1 MMKMKWKQTLAI
13 LLAAALS
20 LAATGCALKD
30 KKASDSD
37 ASASAYSE
45 KELAKVAV
53 KVGEKYTVTKG
64 DIVDQYNYMVQM
76 YTSYGMSAPTAD
88 ADIESMQ
95 DSVVSSLVSDK
106 IQLYETDLMGITLT
120 DKEKADVEAKVEE
133 EMKYYTD
140 SFRSQAVDEGAADP
154 DARALEIF
162 QEQLD
167 SAGMDMDVDGFR
179 AYVTDQYTNEA
190 LKAALKAKVTV
201 DVTATD
207 EEIKT
212 YYDTNLATQQDSFT
226 KTPADFLSAA
236 ESAQEGSGDPVLYAP
251 EGYVRVRT
259 ITVSPEGDL
268 TEEYTTLKSDL
279 DALAAKYGAAALDA
293 LAAKYAAQGADPAAT
308 SLDVATGEIEGG
320 ADIVKEYLEKKA
332 QADVLYE
339 AYVKDARTKAEEAYT
354 ALQGGTSFTDAMTK
368 YGEDT
373 LYTQY
378 PTFVET
384 GLLMYPAGDDY
395 SVWDKKLVDAVG
407 LLKAGEYSA
416 VIQVG
421 DMFYIVQLVGS
432 EPAGVKTLADAHD
445 AIKAAIT
452 KKNADT
458 LWESTLSGWENDTS
472 IATYYK
478 DVYRDIG
485 KK

>member
-212 YYDTNLATQQDSFT
+212 YYDTNLATPAGQLHQDSGGF
-226 KTPADFLSAA
+226 PLRRGIRAGGQRRSGALRAGRICARAHNHGFARR
-236 ESAQEGSGDPVLYAP
+236 GSYG
-251 EGYVRVRT
+251 RVYD
-259 ITVSPEGDL
+259 S
-268 TEEYTTLKSDL
+268 EERF
-279 DALAAKYGAAALDA
+279 GR
-293 LAAKYAAQGADPAAT
+293 PC
-308 SLDVATGEIEGG
+308 
-320 ADIVKEYLEKKA
+320 
-332 QADVLYE
+332 
-339 AYVKDARTKAEEAYT
+339 R
-354 ALQGGTSFTDAMTK
+354 
-368 YGEDT
+368 
-373 LYTQY
+373 
-378 PTFVET
+378 
-384 GLLMYPAGDDY
+384 
-395 SVWDKKLVDAVG
+395 
-407 LLKAGEYSA
+407 
-416 VIQVG
+416 
-421 DMFYIVQLVGS
+421 
-432 EPAGVKTLADAHD
+432 
-445 AIKAAIT
+445 
-452 KKNADT
+452 
-458 LWESTLSGWENDTS
+458 
-472 IATYYK
+472 
-478 DVYRDIG
+478 
-485 KK
+485 

>member
-1 MMKMKWKQTLAI
+1 M
-13 LLAAALS
+13 
-20 LAATGCALKD
+20 
-30 KKASDSD
+30 
-37 ASASAYSE
+37 
-45 KELAKVAV
+45 
-53 KVGEKYTVTKG
+53 
-64 DIVDQYNYMVQM
+64 
-76 YTSYGMSAPTAD
+76 
-88 ADIESMQ
+88 
-95 DSVVSSLVSDK
+95 
-106 IQLYETDLMGITLT
+106 
-120 DKEKADVEAKVEE
+120 
-133 EMKYYTD
+133 
-140 SFRSQAVDEGAADP
+140 
-154 DARALEIF
+154 
-162 QEQLD
+162 
-167 SAGMDMDVDGFR
+167 
-179 AYVTDQYTNEA
+179 
-190 LKAALKAKVTV
+190 
-201 DVTATD
+201 
-207 EEIKT
+207 
-212 YYDTNLATQQDSFT
+212 
-226 KTPADFLSAA
+226 
-236 ESAQEGSGDPVLYAP
+236 
-251 EGYVRVRT
+251 
-259 ITVSPEGDL
+259 
-268 TEEYTTLKSDL
+268 

-478 DVYRDIG
+478 DVLPRYRQKIITFSIKTADGRNAARRFNTIDKVLRTLSMG
-485 KK
+485 FTLG